1 MGGKACQAT
10 KAHREGF
17 ALMAEI
23 TVRQAVDRLYTG
35 QANLIK
41 ASKAAEC
48 DPEILK
54 ALLLDRVQN
63 SNDFAPRQLTL
74 ILTNEDEPPS
84 RSGP

>member
-1 MGGKACQAT
+1 
-10 KAHREGF
+10 
-17 ALMAEI
+17 MAEI
-23 TVRQAVDRLYTG
+23 TIRQAVDRLYTG

-41 ASKAAEC
+41 AAKAAEC

-63 SNDFAPRQLTL
+63 NSNFAPRQLTL
-74 ILTNEDEPPS
+74 ILTNEDEPPT

>member
-1 MGGKACQAT
+1 
-10 KAHREGF
+10 
-17 ALMAEI
+17 MAEI
-23 TVRQAVDRLYTG
+23 TIRQAVDRLYTG

-63 SNDFAPRQLTL
+63 NFDFAPRQLTL
-74 ILTNEDEPPS
+74 ILTNEDESPT
-84 RSGP
+84 RGGP

>member
-1 MGGKACQAT
+1 
-10 KAHREGF
+10 
-17 ALMAEI
+17 MAEI
-23 TVRQAVDRLYTG
+23 TIRQAVDRLYTG

-63 SNDFAPRQLTL
+63 NSDFAPRQLTL
-74 ILTNEDEPPS
+74 ILTNEDESPT
-84 RSGP
+84 RGGP